1 MQTYKEFCQI
11 GIRYN
16 KLTTPENINAPMR
29 VVLLGSDTEL
39 GRAIRNYYDND
50 FDFDWLEIPC
60 HEVINRLSSSS
71 VLDDNFCDAIIDAHS
86 LRSASQNDYD
96 VYLGQLDAL
105 LSNESCPLFYMLSGV
120 QVFLGEKESS
130 YLETDE
136 PDARS
141 RFAKRL
147 ISAEQKVL
155 ASERHIVLRTGWLF
169 SGAQDDFIAN
179 TINLVRSGASIEFHD
194 TAIGCPTP
202 VSDVAR
208 VLLSIVKQR
217 HYGALNTGV
226 YHYCCSEEI
235 SWMGLVEAVLTT
247 ASQFDDK
254 AQAVLENMGD
264 TASALEMATD
274 IKRQSLSCR
283 KIFGHYGIKQ
293 RSWRPVLRALIKE
306 LHRFPSA

>member
-1 MQTYKEFCQI
+1 MTVQ
-11 GIRYN
+11 
-16 KLTTPENINAPMR
+16 ENINAPVR

-39 GRAIRNYYDND
+39 GRAIRQYYDND
-50 FDFDWLEIPC
+50 YDFDWLEVPC
-60 HEVINRLSSSS
+60 HEVLSQVSSS
-71 VLDDNFCDAIIDAHS
+71 VLDQQYCDAIIDAYS

-96 VYLGQLDAL
+96 QYLELLGAL
-105 LSNESCPLFYMLSGV
+105 IQRDTCPQFYMLSGV

-141 RFAKRL
+141 RFARRL
-147 ISAEQKVL
+147 MEAEQKVL
-155 ASERHIVLRTGWLF
+155 AADKHIVLRTGWLF

-179 TINLVRSGASIEFHD
+179 TINLVRSGAPIEFHD

-208 VLLSIVKQR
+208 VLLSVVKQR

-247 ASQFDDK
+247 ASQFDQK
-254 AQAVLENMGD
+254 AQSVLEHMGD
-264 TASALEMATD
+264 TANALEMATE

-293 RSWRPVLRALIKE
+293 RSWRPVLRALIRDMYN
-306 LHRFPSA
+306 LPSN

>member
-1 MQTYKEFCQI
+1 M
-11 GIRYN
+11 
-16 KLTTPENINAPMR
+16 
-29 VVLLGSDTEL
+29 LLGSDTEL
-39 GRAIRNYYDND
+39 GRAIRAYYDND
-50 FDFDWLEIPC
+50 FDFDWLEMPC
-60 HEVINRLSSSS
+60 HEVIAQLSSTN
-71 VLDDNFCDAIIDAHS
+71 VLDGQYCDAIIDAYS
-86 LRSASQNDYD
+86 LRSAAQNDYSE
-96 VYLGQLDAL
+96 YLAL
-105 LSNESCPLFYMLSGV
+105 LDDLLKRDTCPLFYMLSGV
-120 QVFLGEKESS
+120 QVFLGDKESS

-141 RFAKRL
+141 RFASRL
-147 ISAEQKVL
+147 IDAEQKVL
-155 ASERHIVLRTGWLF
+155 ASDRHIVLRTGWLF
-169 SGAQDDFIAN
+169 SGAPDDFIAN
-179 TINLVRSGASIEFHD
+179 TINLVRAGSPLEFYD
-194 TAIGCPTP
+194 TTIGCPTP

-208 VLLSIVKQR
+208 VLLSVVKQR

-247 ASQFDDK
+247 ASQFDEK
-254 AQAVLENMGD
+254 AHAVLDNMGD

-306 LHRFPSA
+306 FYKLPSA

>member
-1 MQTYKEFCQI
+1 M
-11 GIRYN
+11 
-16 KLTTPENINAPMR
+16 NINAPMR

-39 GRAIRNYYDND
+39 GRAIRQYYDND
-50 FDFDWLEIPC
+50 FDFDWLEVPC
-60 HEVINRLSSSS
+60 QNVLDKVSSS
-71 VLDDNFCDAIIDAHS
+71 VLDQQYCDAVIDAFS
-86 LRSASQNDYD
+86 LRSALQNDYEH
-96 VYLGQLDAL
+96 YLEALDQL
-105 LSNESCPLFYMLSGV
+105 LSKPTCPLFYMLSGV
-120 QVFLGEKESS
+120 QVFLGEKEAS

-147 ISAEQKVL
+147 MRAESKVL
-155 ASERHIVLRTGWLF
+155 TCDRHIVLRTGWLF

-179 TINLVRSGASIEFHD
+179 TINLVKAGASLEFHD

-208 VLLSIVKQR
+208 VLLSVVKQR
-217 HYGALNTGV
+217 HYGAKNTGV

-247 ASQFDDK
+247 ASQFDQQ
-254 AQAVLENMGD
+254 AQSVLENLGD
-264 TASALEMATD
+264 TANALEMATD

-293 RSWRPVLRALIKE
+293 RSWRPVLRTLIKDIYQV
-306 LHRFPSA
+306 PAT

>member
-1 MQTYKEFCQI
+1 M
-11 GIRYN
+11 
-16 KLTTPENINAPMR
+16 TTLENINAPMR

-39 GRAIRNYYDND
+39 GRAIRQYYDND
-50 FDFDWLEIPC
+50 YDFDWLEVPC
-60 HEVINRLSSSS
+60 HEVLAKVSSS
-71 VLDDNFCDAIIDAHS
+71 VLDQQYCDAIIDAYS
-86 LRSASQNDYD
+86 LRSALQNDYD
-96 VYLGQLDAL
+96 QYLEL
-105 LSNESCPLFYMLSGV
+105 LGTLVLRDTCPLFYMLSGV

-141 RFAKRL
+141 RFARRL
-147 ISAEQKVL
+147 VEAEQKVL
-155 ASERHIVLRTGWLF
+155 SSERHIVLRTGWLF

-179 TINLVRSGASIEFHD
+179 TINLVRAGSPIEFHD

-208 VLLSIVKQR
+208 VLLSVVKQR
-217 HYGALNTGV
+217 HYGALNSGV

-247 ASQFDDK
+247 AGQFDPK
-254 AQAVLENMGD
+254 AQSALELIGD
-264 TASALEMATD
+264 TANALEMATE

-293 RSWRPVLRALIKE
+293 RSWRPVLRALI
-306 LHRFPSA
+306 RDMYNIPSN